1 MVSFIKLFQN
11 RASTDVEEGIRKFFS
26 YFLIAIQSI
35 PKKPLSPNF
44 HLQNVQA
51 QIEQKVQNSDSLTNC
66 SQNDKM
72 FECLIIELTKRNISQ
87 IAT

>member
-1 MVSFIKLFQN
+1 M
-11 RASTDVEEGIRKFFS
+11 
-26 YFLIAIQSI
+26 AIQSI

-72 FECLIIELTKRNISQ
+72 FECLIIELTKRNNSQ
-87 IAT
+87 TAI